1 MTTPHE
7 PSMSAAETAGGEASG
22 RIFDLGYQRYEGA
35 REGRRRAVI
44 AIWRDSVRGTL
55 GLGRSTGIKVLAYG
69 TITLALFPAIF
80 IVVVAGFISSFGE
93 AVDLDEFLGGL
104 SNRGYYR
111 FAIWPLTLFVAIL
124 GPELLCP
131 DRRSQTIVLYLVRPL
146 RPRDYLAARWSGFL
160 TVTMV
165 VLLLPQAMVFVALGF
180 TSSDVFDW
188 LGDNADIIPRAIA
201 SGLVVGLVL
210 TTVAM
215 AISSM
220 TDRRAYAVAGIVATV
235 LITWAISD
243 AGVNLASGRTADFFE
258 LIRFG
263 GVLQVNDWLFDDFDG
278 ELGAQWYALT
288 SAAIVVGGALFM
300 QGRYRKIKL

>member
-1 MTTPHE
+1 
-7 PSMSAAETAGGEASG
+7 MSAAETAGGEASG

-146 RPRDYLAARWSGFL
+146 RPRDYLVARWSGFL

>member
-1 MTTPHE
+1 
-7 PSMSAAETAGGEASG
+7 MSAAETAGGEASG

>member
-1 MTTPHE
+1 
-7 PSMSAAETAGGEASG
+7 MSAAETAGGDASG

-80 IVVVAGFISSFGE
+80 IVVVAGFISSFGD

-111 FAIWPLTLFVAIL
+111 FAIWPLTLFVSIL

-160 TVTMV
+160 TITMV
-165 VLLLPQAMVFVALGF
+165 ILLLPQAMVFVALGF

>member
-1 MTTPHE
+1 
-7 PSMSAAETAGGEASG
+7 MSAAETAGGEASG

-180 TSSDVFDW
+180 TSPDVFDW

>member
-1 MTTPHE
+1 M
-7 PSMSAAETAGGEASG
+7 
-22 RIFDLGYQRYEGA
+22 
-35 REGRRRAVI
+35 I

-55 GLGRSTGIKVLAYG
+55 GLGRSAAIKVLAYG

-80 IVVVAGFISSFGE
+80 IVIVAGFISSFGE
-93 AVDLDEFLGGL
+93 AAELDEFLGGL

-131 DRRSQTIVLYLVRPL
+131 DRRSGTIVLYLVRPL
-146 RPRDYLAARWSGFL
+146 RPRDYLAARWAGFL
-160 TVTMV
+160 TVTMGI
-165 VLLLPQAMVFVALGF
+165 LLLPQLMVFVALAF
-180 TSSDVFDW
+180 TSADVLDG
-188 LGDNADIIPRAIA
+188 LMDDADILPRAVA

-210 TTVAM
+210 TTVSM

-220 TDRRAYAVAGIVATV
+220 TDRRAYAVAGVVATV

-263 GVLQVNDWLFDDFDG
+263 GALQVNDWIFGSFDG

-288 SAAIVVGGALFM
+288 SALLVLGGGAFM
-300 QGRYRKIKL
+300 LRRYRRLSL